1 MIEVTSY
8 AVMILMQFSSLEACE
23 AYAMNLKHHDKCVK
37 IISYE
42 EPNNERPLKRPDII
56 KGMKI

>member
-1 MIEVTSY
+1 MEVTSY

-23 AYAMNLKHHDKCVK
+23 AYASNLNNDQNCVE

-42 EPNNERPLKRPDII
+42 EIDNLMPLKRPAII
-56 KGMKI
+56 ERMKL

>member
-23 AYAMNLKHHDKCVK
+23 AYAMNLKHHDK
-37 IISYE
+37 
-42 EPNNERPLKRPDII
+42 
-56 KGMKI
+56 